1 MCLKHRNSTTGG
13 VLGMTDPASAGY
25 RPQRRR
31 GQKLSGIR
39 SPAARQPR
47 GPSHSTASGL
57 LRHDFHA
64 GFLVYFTFPAC
75 QNEAEWVM
83 VLQNPDKA

>member
-13 VLGMTDPASAGY
+13 VLGMTNPASAGY
-25 RPQRRR
+25 RP
-31 GQKLSGIR
+31 S
-39 SPAARQPR
+39 AAVAKSSVGYEALQHAIHA

-57 LRHDFHA
+57 LRHDFHG
-64 GFLVYFTFPAC
+64 GFLVYFTFPVC
-75 QNEAEWVM
+75 QNEAGKVM